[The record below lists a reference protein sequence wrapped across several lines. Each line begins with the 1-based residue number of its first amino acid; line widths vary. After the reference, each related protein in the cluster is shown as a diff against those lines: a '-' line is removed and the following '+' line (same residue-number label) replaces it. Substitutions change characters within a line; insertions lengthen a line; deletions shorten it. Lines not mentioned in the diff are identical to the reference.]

1 MFHLRKASGQRTS
14 WLQPTRAAAS
24 SLLLFWYLA
33 GPATAQMVLVME
45 SDGSLTPSRSQNSF
59 ARNYNDGIGQGSAA
73 DELAI
78 LGEDEPAIE
87 PDALRFAAL
96 SRPAPLPRADV
107 LTAIEA
113 TALRYAGHPGLRGA
127 DLCEIS
133 GYGRTG
139 PYADKGGFDLV
150 AQGMSGLMSITGESK
165 DKPPMKV
172 GAPITDITAGL
183 LAASGILAAL
193 VHREK
198 TGEGQKV
205 DTSLYE
211 AGIVHTYW
219 QSAIAGATGES
230 PGPLGSAHPLTAPYQ
245 AFKTKDKWIT
255 VGASNQN
262 TWLML
267 LKAIGRED
275 LQENEKFSSNL
286 NRKQNLKELVD
297 ILNEE
302 LIKKTSSEWLKI
314 FDDNGL
320 PCGPINSIT
329 DMFKDPQTIER
340 QMVIEV
346 NNKKA
351 GKSKAIGMPIK
362 FSKSKTEKSKG
373 APNLGEHTKQVM
385 QIFGYNDDQIKDFY
399 DRKVIV

>member
-1 MFHLRKASGQRTS
+1 MSASLKGIRVLELAQIMAG
-14 WLQPTRAAAS
+14 PTCG
-24 SLLLFWYLA
+24 LLLADLGAEVIKIEKTPFGDDTRNFLPPDIKGESA
-33 GPATAQMVLVME
+33 AFMMMNRNKKGIVLNLK
-45 SDGSLTPSRSQNSF
+45 DK
-59 ARNYNDGIGQGSAA
+59 DGIEIFKRMIKNSDVVLENFRKGTL
-73 DELAI
+73 DK
-78 LGEDEPAIE
+78 LGVGY
-87 PDALRFAAL
+87 
-96 SRPAPLPRADV
+96 DV
-107 LTAIEA
+107 ISKIN
-113 TALRYAGHPGLRGA
+113 PKII
-127 DLCEIS
+127 LCEIS

-165 DKPPMKV
+165 EKPPMKV

-183 LAASGILAAL
+183 LAASGILAAII
-193 VHREK
+193 HRNK

-205 DTSLYE
+205 DTSLFE

-255 VGASNQN
+255 IGASNQN
-262 TWLML
+262 TWLKL
-267 LKAIGRED
+267 IKAINRED

-286 NRKQNLKELVD
+286 NRKKNLTELVE
-297 ILNEE
+297 ILTTV
-302 LIKKTSSEWLKI
+302 LSKKTSSEWLKI
-314 FDDNGL
+314 FDDNGF

-329 DMFKDPQTIER
+329 DMFKDPQTIDR
-340 QMVIEV
+340 QMILEV
-346 NNKKA
+346 DNKKA

-373 APNLGEHTKQVM
+373 APNLGEHTKEIM
-385 QIFGYNDDQIKDFY
+385 INFGYKEKEIEDFY
-399 DRKVIV
+399 SRKIIL

>member
-1 MFHLRKASGQRTS
+1 MTASLKGIRVLEMSQIMAG
-14 WLQPTRAAAS
+14 PTCGLLLADLGAEVIKIEKTPAGDDTRNFLPPEINGEAAA
-24 SLLLFWYLA
+24 F
-33 GPATAQMVLVME
+33 MMM
-45 SDGSLTPSRSQNSF
+45 N
-59 ARNYNDGIGQGSAA
+59 RNKKGIALNLKDKDGIKIFKEMVKNSDVVLENFRKGTL
-73 DELAI
+73 EK
-78 LGEDEPAIE
+78 LGIGYNV
-87 PDALRFAAL
+87 L
-96 SRPAPLPRADV
+96 SEINPK
-107 LTAIEA
+107 II
-113 TALRYAGHPGLRGA
+113 
-127 DLCEIS
+127 LCEIS

-183 LAASGILAAL
+183 LASSGILAAL

-205 DTSLYE
+205 DTSLFE

-219 QSAIAGATGES
+219 QSAIAGATGQS

-267 LKAIGRED
+267 LKAINRQD
-275 LQENEKFSSNL
+275 LQEKEEFSSNL
-286 NRKQNLKELVD
+286 NRKKNINQLVD
-297 ILNEE
+297 ILSSE
-302 LIKKTSSEWLKI
+302 LIKKTADEWLKI
-314 FDDNGL
+314 FDNNGL

-329 DMFKDPQTIER
+329 EMFEDPQTIHRE
-340 QMVIEV
+340 MIIEV
-346 NNKKA
+346 DNKKA

-373 APNLGEHTKQVM
+373 APNLGEHTREIM
-385 QIFGYNDDQIKDFY
+385 LSFGYKHEEIEDFY
-399 DRKVIV
+399 NRKVIL

>member
-1 MFHLRKASGQRTS
+1 MTASLKGIRVLEMSQIMAG
-14 WLQPTRAAAS
+14 PTCGLLLADLGAEVIKIEKTPAGDDTRNFLPPEINGEAAA
-24 SLLLFWYLA
+24 F
-33 GPATAQMVLVME
+33 MMM
-45 SDGSLTPSRSQNSF
+45 N
-59 ARNYNDGIGQGSAA
+59 RNKKGIALNLKDKDGIKIFKEMVKNSDVVLENFRKGTL
-73 DELAI
+73 EK
-78 LGEDEPAIE
+78 LGIGYNV
-87 PDALRFAAL
+87 L
-96 SRPAPLPRADV
+96 SEINPK
-107 LTAIEA
+107 II
-113 TALRYAGHPGLRGA
+113 
-127 DLCEIS
+127 LCEIS

-183 LAASGILAAL
+183 LASSGILAAL
-193 VHREK
+193 IHREK

-205 DTSLYE
+205 DTSLFE

-219 QSAIAGATGES
+219 QSAIAGATGQS

-267 LKAIGRED
+267 LKAINRQD
-275 LQENEKFSSNL
+275 LQENEMFSSNL
-286 NRKQNLKELVD
+286 SRKKNTTQLVD
-297 ILNEE
+297 ILNTE
-302 LIKKTSSEWLKI
+302 LLKKTSDEWLKI

-329 DMFKDPQTIER
+329 EMFEDPQTIHRE
-340 QMVIEV
+340 MIIEV
-346 NNKKA
+346 DNKKA

-373 APNLGEHTKQVM
+373 APNLGEHTREIM
-385 QIFGYNDDQIKDFY
+385 LSFGYKHEEIEDFY
-399 DRKVIV
+399 NRKVIL

>member
-1 MFHLRKASGQRTS
+1 MTASLKGIRVLEMSQIMAG
-14 WLQPTRAAAS
+14 PTCGLLLADLGAEVIKIEKTPAGDDTRNFLPPEINGEAAA
-24 SLLLFWYLA
+24 F
-33 GPATAQMVLVME
+33 MMM
-45 SDGSLTPSRSQNSF
+45 N
-59 ARNYNDGIGQGSAA
+59 RNKKGIALNLKDKDGIKIFKEMVKNSDVVLENFRKGTL
-73 DELAI
+73 EK
-78 LGEDEPAIE
+78 LGIGY
-87 PDALRFAAL
+87 
-96 SRPAPLPRADV
+96 DV
-107 LTAIEA
+107 MSEIN
-113 TALRYAGHPGLRGA
+113 PKII
-127 DLCEIS
+127 LCEIS

-183 LAASGILAAL
+183 LASSGILAAL

-205 DTSLYE
+205 DTSLFE

-219 QSAIAGATGES
+219 QSAIAGATGQS

-267 LKAIGRED
+267 LKAINRQD
-275 LQENEKFSSNL
+275 LQENEMFSSNL
-286 NRKQNLKELVD
+286 SRKKNTTQLVD
-297 ILNEE
+297 ILNTE
-302 LIKKTSSEWLKI
+302 LLKKTSDEWLKI
-314 FDDNGL
+314 FDNNGL

-329 DMFKDPQTIER
+329 EMFEDPQTIHRE
-340 QMVIEV
+340 MIIEV
-346 NNKKA
+346 DNKKA

-373 APNLGEHTKQVM
+373 APNLGEHTREIM
-385 QIFGYNDDQIKDFY
+385 LSFGYKHEEIEDFY
-399 DRKVIV
+399 NRKVIL

>member
-1 MFHLRKASGQRTS
+1 MTTS
-14 WLQPTRAAAS
+14 LKGIRVLEMAQIMAGPTCGLLLADLGAEVIKIEKTPAGDDTRNFLPPDINGEAAAFMMMNRNKKGIA
-24 SLLLFWYLA
+24 LNLKDKDGVEIFKK
-33 GPATAQMVLVME
+33 MVKN
-45 SDGSLTPSRSQNSF
+45 SDVVLENFRKGTLEKL
-59 ARNYNDGIGQGSAA
+59 GIGY
-73 DELAI
+73 
-78 LGEDEPAIE
+78 
-87 PDALRFAAL
+87 
-96 SRPAPLPRADV
+96 DV
-107 LTAIEA
+107 MSKIN
-113 TALRYAGHPGLRGA
+113 PKII
-127 DLCEIS
+127 LCEIS

-183 LAASGILAAL
+183 LASSGILAAL

-205 DTSLYE
+205 DTSLFE

-219 QSAIAGATGES
+219 QSAIAGATGQS

-267 LKAIGRED
+267 LKAINRQD
-275 LQENEKFSSNL
+275 LQENEMFSSNL
-286 NRKQNLKELVD
+286 SRKKNTTQLVD
-297 ILNEE
+297 ILNTE
-302 LIKKTSSEWLKI
+302 LLKKTSDEWLKI

-329 DMFKDPQTIER
+329 EMFEDPQTIHRE
-340 QMVIEV
+340 MIIEV
-346 NNKKA
+346 DNKKA

-373 APNLGEHTKQVM
+373 APNLGEHTREIM
-385 QIFGYNDDQIKDFY
+385 LSFGYKHEEIEDFY
-399 DRKVIV
+399 NRKIIL

>member
-1 MFHLRKASGQRTS
+1 MTASLKGIRVLEMAQIMAG
-14 WLQPTRAAAS
+14 PTCGLLLADLGAEVIKIEKTPTGDDTRNFLPPDINGEAAA
-24 SLLLFWYLA
+24 F
-33 GPATAQMVLVME
+33 MMM
-45 SDGSLTPSRSQNSF
+45 N
-59 ARNYNDGIGQGSAA
+59 RNKKGIALNLKDKDGIKIFKEMVKNSDVVLENFRKGTL
-73 DELAI
+73 EK
-78 LGEDEPAIE
+78 LGIGY
-87 PDALRFAAL
+87 
-96 SRPAPLPRADV
+96 DV
-107 LTAIEA
+107 MSEIN
-113 TALRYAGHPGLRGA
+113 PKII
-127 DLCEIS
+127 LCEIS

-139 PYADKGGFDLV
+139 PYSDKGGFDLV

-183 LAASGILAAL
+183 LASSGILAAL

-205 DTSLYE
+205 DTSLFE

-219 QSAIAGATGES
+219 QSAIAGATGRS

-267 LKAIGRED
+267 LKAINRQD
-275 LQENEKFSSNL
+275 LQEDEKFSSNL
-286 NRKQNLKELVD
+286 NRKENINELVD
-297 ILNEE
+297 ILNAE
-302 LIKKTSSEWLKI
+302 LIKKTSDDWLEI
-314 FDDNGL
+314 FDNNGL

-329 DMFKDPQTIER
+329 EMFEDPQTIHRE
-340 QMVIEV
+340 MIIEV
-346 NNKKA
+346 DNKKA

-373 APNLGEHTKQVM
+373 APNLGEHTREIM
-385 QIFGYNDDQIKDFY
+385 LNFGYKQDEIEDFY
-399 DRKVIV
+399 NRKVIL

>member
-1 MFHLRKASGQRTS
+1 MTASLKGIRVLEMSQIMAG
-14 WLQPTRAAAS
+14 PTCGLLLADLGAEVIKIEKTPAGDDTRNFLPPDINGEAAA
-24 SLLLFWYLA
+24 F
-33 GPATAQMVLVME
+33 MMM
-45 SDGSLTPSRSQNSF
+45 N
-59 ARNYNDGIGQGSAA
+59 RNKKGIALNLKDKDGIKIFKEMVKNSDVVLENFRKGTL
-73 DELAI
+73 EK
-78 LGEDEPAIE
+78 LGIGYNV
-87 PDALRFAAL
+87 L
-96 SRPAPLPRADV
+96 SEINPK
-107 LTAIEA
+107 II
-113 TALRYAGHPGLRGA
+113 
-127 DLCEIS
+127 LCEIS

-183 LAASGILAAL
+183 LASSGILAAL
-193 VHREK
+193 IHREK

-205 DTSLYE
+205 DTSLFE

-219 QSAIAGATGES
+219 QSAIAGATGQS

-267 LKAIGRED
+267 LKAINRQD
-275 LQENEKFSSNL
+275 LQENEMFSSNL
-286 NRKQNLKELVD
+286 SRKKNTTQLVD
-297 ILNEE
+297 ILNTE
-302 LIKKTSSEWLKI
+302 LLKKTSDEWLKI
-314 FDDNGL
+314 FDNNGL

-329 DMFKDPQTIER
+329 EMFEDPQTIHRE
-340 QMVIEV
+340 MIIEV
-346 NNKKA
+346 DNKKA

-373 APNLGEHTKQVM
+373 APNLGEHTREIM
-385 QIFGYNDDQIKDFY
+385 LSFGYKHEEIEDFY
-399 DRKVIV
+399 NRKVIL

>member
-1 MFHLRKASGQRTS
+1 MSASLKGIRVLELAQIMAG
-14 WLQPTRAAAS
+14 PTCG
-24 SLLLFWYLA
+24 LLLADLGAEVIKIEKTPFGDDTRNFLPPDIKGESA
-33 GPATAQMVLVME
+33 AFMMMNRNKKGIVLNLK
-45 SDGSLTPSRSQNSF
+45 DK
-59 ARNYNDGIGQGSAA
+59 DGIEIFKRMIKNSDVVLENFRKGTL
-73 DELAI
+73 DK
-78 LGEDEPAIE
+78 LGVGY
-87 PDALRFAAL
+87 
-96 SRPAPLPRADV
+96 DV
-107 LTAIEA
+107 ISKIN
-113 TALRYAGHPGLRGA
+113 PKII
-127 DLCEIS
+127 LCEIS

-165 DKPPMKV
+165 EKPPMKV

-183 LAASGILAAL
+183 LAASGILAAII
-193 VHREK
+193 HRNK

-205 DTSLYE
+205 DTSLFE

-255 VGASNQN
+255 IGASNQN
-262 TWLML
+262 TWLKL
-267 LKAIGRED
+267 IKAIDRED

-286 NRKQNLKELVD
+286 NRKKNLTELVE
-297 ILNEE
+297 ILTTV
-302 LIKKTSSEWLKI
+302 LSKKTSSEWLKI
-314 FDDNGL
+314 FDDNGF

-329 DMFKDPQTIER
+329 DMFEDPQTIDR
-340 QMVIEV
+340 QMILEV
-346 NNKKA
+346 DNKRA

-373 APNLGEHTKQVM
+373 APNLGEHTKEIM
-385 QIFGYNDDQIKDFY
+385 INFGYKEKEIEDFY
-399 DRKVIV
+399 NRKIIL

>member
-1 MFHLRKASGQRTS
+1 MPASLKGIRVLEMSQIMAG
-14 WLQPTRAAAS
+14 PTCGLLLADLGAEVIKVEKTTGGDDTRRFLPPDINGEAAA
-24 SLLLFWYLA
+24 F
-33 GPATAQMVLVME
+33 MMM
-45 SDGSLTPSRSQNSF
+45 N
-59 ARNYNDGIGQGSAA
+59 RNKKGIALNLKDKDGIEIFKRMVKNSDVVLENFRKGTL
-73 DELAI
+73 EK
-78 LGEDEPAIE
+78 LGIGY
-87 PDALRFAAL
+87 
-96 SRPAPLPRADV
+96 DV
-107 LTAIEA
+107 ISKIN
-113 TALRYAGHPGLRGA
+113 PKVI
-127 DLCEIS
+127 LCEIS

-183 LAASGILAAL
+183 LATSGILAAL
-193 VHREK
+193 VHRNK

-205 DTSLYE
+205 DTSLFE

-267 LKAIGRED
+267 LKAIDRMD
-275 LQENEKFSSNL
+275 LQENEMFSSNF
-286 NRKQNLKELVD
+286 NRKENIIQLVEILNSELV
-297 ILNEE
+297 
-302 LIKKTSSEWLKI
+302 KKTSKEWLKI

-320 PCGPINSIT
+320 PCGPINSINE
-329 DMFKDPQTIER
+329 MFVDPQTIER
-340 QMVIEV
+340 EMIIDVD
-346 NNKKA
+346 NKKA

-373 APNLGEHTKQVM
+373 APNLGEHTKEIM
-385 QIFGYNDDQIKDFY
+385 KIFDYNDKQIDDFY
-399 DRKVIV
+399 NRKIIL

>member
-1 MFHLRKASGQRTS
+1 MTASLKGIRVLEMSQIMAG
-14 WLQPTRAAAS
+14 PTCGLLLADLGAEVIKIEKTPTGDDTRNFLPPDINGEAAA
-24 SLLLFWYLA
+24 F
-33 GPATAQMVLVME
+33 MMM
-45 SDGSLTPSRSQNSF
+45 N
-59 ARNYNDGIGQGSAA
+59 RNKKGIALNLKDKDGIKIFKEMVKNSDVVLENFRKGTL
-73 DELAI
+73 EK
-78 LGEDEPAIE
+78 LGIGY
-87 PDALRFAAL
+87 
-96 SRPAPLPRADV
+96 DV
-107 LTAIEA
+107 MSEIN
-113 TALRYAGHPGLRGA
+113 PKII
-127 DLCEIS
+127 LCEIS

-139 PYADKGGFDLV
+139 PYSDKGGFDLV
-150 AQGMSGLMSITGESK
+150 AQGMSGLMSITGESR

-183 LAASGILAAL
+183 LASSGILAAL

-205 DTSLYE
+205 DTSLFE

-219 QSAIAGATGES
+219 QSAIAGATGQS

-267 LKAIGRED
+267 LKAINRQD
-275 LQENEKFSSNL
+275 LQEDEKFSSNL
-286 NRKQNLKELVD
+286 NRKENINELVD
-297 ILNEE
+297 ILNSE
-302 LIKKTSSEWLKI
+302 LIKKTSDEWLKI
-314 FDDNGL
+314 FDNNGL

-329 DMFKDPQTIER
+329 EMFEDPQTIHRE
-340 QMVIEV
+340 MLIEV
-346 NNKKA
+346 DNKKA

-373 APNLGEHTKQVM
+373 APNLGEHTREVM
-385 QIFGYNDDQIKDFY
+385 LNFGYKHEEIDDFY
-399 DRKVIV
+399 NRKVIL

>member
-1 MFHLRKASGQRTS
+1 MPASLKGIRVLEMSQIMAG
-14 WLQPTRAAAS
+14 PTCGLMLADLGAEVIKIEKTPGGDDTRRFLPPDINGEAAA
-24 SLLLFWYLA
+24 F
-33 GPATAQMVLVME
+33 MMM
-45 SDGSLTPSRSQNSF
+45 N
-59 ARNYNDGIGQGSAA
+59 RNKKGIALNLKDKDGIEIFKKMVKNSDVVLENFRKGTL
-73 DELAI
+73 EK
-78 LGEDEPAIE
+78 LGIGY
-87 PDALRFAAL
+87 
-96 SRPAPLPRADV
+96 DV
-107 LTAIEA
+107 ISKIN
-113 TALRYAGHPGLRGA
+113 PKII
-127 DLCEIS
+127 LCEIS

-183 LAASGILAAL
+183 LATSGILAAL
-193 VHREK
+193 VHRNK

-205 DTSLYE
+205 DTSLFE

-267 LKAIGRED
+267 LKAIDRMD
-275 LQENEKFSSNL
+275 LQENEMFSSNF
-286 NRKQNLKELVD
+286 NRKENITQLVE
-297 ILNEE
+297 ILNSE
-302 LIKKTSSEWLKI
+302 LIKKTSKEWLKI

-320 PCGPINSIT
+320 PCGPINSINE
-329 DMFKDPQTIER
+329 MFVDPQTIER
-340 QMVIEV
+340 EMIIDVD
-346 NNKKA
+346 NKKA

-373 APNLGEHTKQVM
+373 APNLGEHTKEIM
-385 QIFGYNDDQIKDFY
+385 KIFDYNDKQIDDFY
-399 DRKVIV
+399 NRKIII

>member
-1 MFHLRKASGQRTS
+1 MTASLKGIRVLEMAQIMAG
-14 WLQPTRAAAS
+14 PTCG
-24 SLLLFWYLA
+24 LLLADLGAEVIKIEKTPGGDDSRNFLP
-33 GPATAQMVLVME
+33 PAINGE
-45 SDGSLTPSRSQNSF
+45 SAAFMMMN
-59 ARNYNDGIGQGSAA
+59 RNKKGIAINLKDKDGIEIFKNMVKNSDVVLENFRKGTL
-73 DELAI
+73 EK
-78 LGEDEPAIE
+78 LGVGYEVISKINPKI
-87 PDALRFAAL
+87 
-96 SRPAPLPRADV
+96 
-107 LTAIEA
+107 I
-113 TALRYAGHPGLRGA
+113 
-127 DLCEIS
+127 LCEIS

-139 PYADKGGFDLV
+139 PYANKGGFDLV

-219 QSAIAGATGES
+219 QSAIAGATGKS
-230 PGPLGSAHPLTAPYQ
+230 PGPMGSAHPLTAPYQ

-267 LKAIGRED
+267 IKAIGRED

-286 NRKQNLKELVD
+286 NRKQNLIELVG

-302 LIKKTSSEWLKI
+302 LIKKTCSEWLKV

-340 QMVIEV
+340 EMVIEV
-346 NNKKA
+346 DNKKA

-373 APNLGEHTKQVM
+373 APILGEHTKEVM
-385 QIFGYNDDQIKDFY
+385 QIFGYKDDQIEDFY
-399 DRKVIV
+399 NRKVIL

>member
-1 MFHLRKASGQRTS
+1 MAQIMAG
-14 WLQPTRAAAS
+14 PTCGLLLADLGAEVIKIEKTPTGDDTRNFLPPDINGEAAA
-24 SLLLFWYLA
+24 F
-33 GPATAQMVLVME
+33 MMM
-45 SDGSLTPSRSQNSF
+45 N
-59 ARNYNDGIGQGSAA
+59 RNKKGIALNLKDKDGIKIFKEMVKNSDVVLENFRKGTL
-73 DELAI
+73 EK
-78 LGEDEPAIE
+78 LGIGY
-87 PDALRFAAL
+87 
-96 SRPAPLPRADV
+96 DV
-107 LTAIEA
+107 MSEIN
-113 TALRYAGHPGLRGA
+113 PKII
-127 DLCEIS
+127 LCEIS

-139 PYADKGGFDLV
+139 PYSDKGGFDLV
-150 AQGMSGLMSITGESK
+150 AQGMSGLMSITGEST

-183 LAASGILAAL
+183 LASSGILAAL

-205 DTSLYE
+205 DTSLFE

-219 QSAIAGATGES
+219 QSAIAGATGQS

-267 LKAIGRED
+267 LNAINRQD
-275 LQENEKFSSNL
+275 LQEDEKFSSNL
-286 NRKQNLKELVD
+286 NRKENINELVN
-297 ILNEE
+297 ILNSE
-302 LIKKTSSEWLKI
+302 LIKKTSDEWLKI
-314 FDDNGL
+314 FDNNGL

-329 DMFKDPQTIER
+329 EMFEDPQTIHRE
-340 QMVIEV
+340 MLIEV
-346 NNKKA
+346 DNKKA

-373 APNLGEHTKQVM
+373 APNLGEHTKEVM
-385 QIFGYNDDQIKDFY
+385 LNFGYKHEEIEDFY
-399 DRKVIV
+399 NRKVIL

>member
-1 MFHLRKASGQRTS
+1 MPATLKGIRVLEMSQIMAG
-14 WLQPTRAAAS
+14 PTCG
-24 SLLLFWYLA
+24 LLLADLGAEVIKVEKIPGGDDTRGFLPPDIN
-33 GPATAQMVLVME
+33 GE
-45 SDGSLTPSRSQNSF
+45 SAAFMMMN
-59 ARNYNDGIGQGSAA
+59 RNKKGIALNLKDKDGIEIFKKMVKNSDVVLENFRKGTL
-73 DELAI
+73 EK
-78 LGEDEPAIE
+78 LGIGY
-87 PDALRFAAL
+87 
-96 SRPAPLPRADV
+96 DV
-107 LTAIEA
+107 ISKIN
-113 TALRYAGHPGLRGA
+113 PKII
-127 DLCEIS
+127 LCEIS

-183 LAASGILAAL
+183 LATSGILAAL
-193 VHREK
+193 VHRNK

-205 DTSLYE
+205 DTSLFE

-267 LKAIGRED
+267 LKAIDRMD
-275 LQENEKFSSNL
+275 LQENEMFSSNF
-286 NRKQNLKELVD
+286 NRKENITQLVE
-297 ILNEE
+297 ILNSE
-302 LIKKTSSEWLKI
+302 LIKKTSKEWLKI
-314 FDDNGL
+314 FDENGL
-320 PCGPINSIT
+320 PCGPINSINE
-329 DMFKDPQTIER
+329 MFVDPQTIER
-340 QMVIEV
+340 EMIIDVD
-346 NNKKA
+346 NKKA

-373 APNLGEHTKQVM
+373 APNLGEHTKEIM
-385 QIFGYNDDQIKDFY
+385 KIFDYNDKQIDDFY
-399 DRKVIV
+399 NRKIII

>member
-1 MFHLRKASGQRTS
+1 MSASLKGIRVLELAQIMAG
-14 WLQPTRAAAS
+14 PTCG
-24 SLLLFWYLA
+24 LLLADLGAEVIKIEKTPFGDDTRNFLPPDIKGESA
-33 GPATAQMVLVME
+33 AFMMMNRNKKGIVLNLK
-45 SDGSLTPSRSQNSF
+45 DK
-59 ARNYNDGIGQGSAA
+59 DGIEIFKRMIKNSDVVLENFRKGTL
-73 DELAI
+73 DK
-78 LGEDEPAIE
+78 LGVGY
-87 PDALRFAAL
+87 
-96 SRPAPLPRADV
+96 DV
-107 LTAIEA
+107 ISKIN
-113 TALRYAGHPGLRGA
+113 PKII
-127 DLCEIS
+127 LCEIS

-165 DKPPMKV
+165 EKPPMKV

-183 LAASGILAAL
+183 LAASGILAAII
-193 VHREK
+193 HRNK

-205 DTSLYE
+205 DTSLFE

-255 VGASNQN
+255 IGASNQN
-262 TWLML
+262 TWLKL
-267 LKAIGRED
+267 IKAIDRED

-286 NRKQNLKELVD
+286 NRKKNLTELVE
-297 ILNEE
+297 ILTTV
-302 LIKKTSSEWLKI
+302 LSKKTSSEWLKI
-314 FDDNGL
+314 FDDNGF

-329 DMFKDPQTIER
+329 DMFKDPQTIDR
-340 QMVIEV
+340 QMILEV
-346 NNKKA
+346 DNKKA

-373 APNLGEHTKQVM
+373 APNLGEHTKEIM
-385 QIFGYNDDQIKDFY
+385 ISFGYKEKEIEDFY
-399 DRKVIV
+399 SRKIIL

>member
-1 MFHLRKASGQRTS
+1 MPASLKGIRVLEMSQIMAG
-14 WLQPTRAAAS
+14 PTCGLLLADLGAEVIKVEKTTGGDDTRRFLPPDINGEAAA
-24 SLLLFWYLA
+24 F
-33 GPATAQMVLVME
+33 MMM
-45 SDGSLTPSRSQNSF
+45 N
-59 ARNYNDGIGQGSAA
+59 RNKKGIALNLKDKDGIEIFKRMVKNSDVVLENFRKGTL
-73 DELAI
+73 EK
-78 LGEDEPAIE
+78 LGIGY
-87 PDALRFAAL
+87 
-96 SRPAPLPRADV
+96 DV
-107 LTAIEA
+107 ISKIN
-113 TALRYAGHPGLRGA
+113 PKII
-127 DLCEIS
+127 LCEIS

-183 LAASGILAAL
+183 LATSGILAAL
-193 VHREK
+193 VHRNK

-205 DTSLYE
+205 DTSLFE

-267 LKAIGRED
+267 LKAIDRMD
-275 LQENEKFSSNL
+275 LQENEMFSSNF
-286 NRKQNLKELVD
+286 NRKENIKQLVEILNSELV
-297 ILNEE
+297 
-302 LIKKTSSEWLKI
+302 KKTSKEWLKI

-320 PCGPINSIT
+320 PCGPINSINE
-329 DMFKDPQTIER
+329 MFVDPQTIER
-340 QMVIEV
+340 EMIIDVD
-346 NNKKA
+346 NKKA

-373 APNLGEHTKQVM
+373 APNLGEHTKEIM
-385 QIFGYNDDQIKDFY
+385 KIFDYNDKQIDDFY
-399 DRKVIV
+399 NRKIII

>member
-1 MFHLRKASGQRTS
+1 MTASLKGIRVLEMSQIMAG
-14 WLQPTRAAAS
+14 PTCGLLLADLGAEVIKIEKTPAGDDTRNFLPPEINGEAAA
-24 SLLLFWYLA
+24 F
-33 GPATAQMVLVME
+33 MMM
-45 SDGSLTPSRSQNSF
+45 N
-59 ARNYNDGIGQGSAA
+59 RNKKGIALNLKDKDGIKIFKEMVKNSDVVLENFRKGTL
-73 DELAI
+73 EK
-78 LGEDEPAIE
+78 LGIGYDIMSEINPKI
-87 PDALRFAAL
+87 
-96 SRPAPLPRADV
+96 
-107 LTAIEA
+107 I
-113 TALRYAGHPGLRGA
+113 
-127 DLCEIS
+127 LCEIS

-165 DKPPMKV
+165 DRPPMKV

-183 LAASGILAAL
+183 LASSGILAAL

-205 DTSLYE
+205 DTSLFE

-219 QSAIAGATGES
+219 QSAIAGATGQS

-267 LKAIGRED
+267 LKAINRQD
-275 LQENEKFSSNL
+275 LQENEMFSSNL
-286 NRKQNLKELVD
+286 SRKKNTTQLVE
-297 ILNEE
+297 ILNTEF
-302 LIKKTSSEWLKI
+302 LKKTSDEWLKI

-329 DMFKDPQTIER
+329 EMFEDPQTIYRE
-340 QMVIEV
+340 MIIEV
-346 NNKKA
+346 ENKKA

-373 APNLGEHTKQVM
+373 APNLGEHTREIM
-385 QIFGYNDDQIKDFY
+385 LSFGYKHEEIEDFY
-399 DRKVIV
+399 NRKVIL

>member
-1 MFHLRKASGQRTS
+1 MSASLKGIRVLELAQIMAG
-14 WLQPTRAAAS
+14 PTCG
-24 SLLLFWYLA
+24 LLLADLGAEVIKIEKTPFGDDTRNFLPPDIKGESA
-33 GPATAQMVLVME
+33 AFMMMNRNKKGIVLNLK
-45 SDGSLTPSRSQNSF
+45 DK
-59 ARNYNDGIGQGSAA
+59 DGIEIFKRMIKNSDVVLENFRKGTL
-73 DELAI
+73 DK
-78 LGEDEPAIE
+78 LGVGY
-87 PDALRFAAL
+87 
-96 SRPAPLPRADV
+96 DV
-107 LTAIEA
+107 ISKIN
-113 TALRYAGHPGLRGA
+113 PKII
-127 DLCEIS
+127 LCEIS

-165 DKPPMKV
+165 EKPPMKV

-183 LAASGILAAL
+183 LAASGILAAII
-193 VHREK
+193 HRNK

-205 DTSLYE
+205 DTSLFE

-255 VGASNQN
+255 IGASNQN
-262 TWLML
+262 TWLKL
-267 LKAIGRED
+267 IKAIDRED

-286 NRKQNLKELVD
+286 NRKKNLTELVE
-297 ILNEE
+297 ILTTV
-302 LIKKTSSEWLKI
+302 LSKKTSSEWLKI
-314 FDDNGL
+314 FDNNGF

-329 DMFKDPQTIER
+329 DMFKDPQTIDR
-340 QMVIEV
+340 QMILEV
-346 NNKKA
+346 DNKKA

-373 APNLGEHTKQVM
+373 APNLGEHTKEIM
-385 QIFGYNDDQIKDFY
+385 ISFGYKEKEIEDFY
-399 DRKVIV
+399 SRKIIL

>member
-1 MFHLRKASGQRTS
+1 MPASLKGIRVLEMSQIMAG
-14 WLQPTRAAAS
+14 PTCG
-24 SLLLFWYLA
+24 LLLADLGAEVIKIEKTPGGDDTRRFLPPDIN
-33 GPATAQMVLVME
+33 GE
-45 SDGSLTPSRSQNSF
+45 SAAFMMMN
-59 ARNYNDGIGQGSAA
+59 RNKKGIALNLKDKDGIEIFKKMVKNSDVVLENFRKGTL
-73 DELAI
+73 EK
-78 LGEDEPAIE
+78 LGIGY
-87 PDALRFAAL
+87 
-96 SRPAPLPRADV
+96 DV
-107 LTAIEA
+107 ISKIN
-113 TALRYAGHPGLRGA
+113 PKII
-127 DLCEIS
+127 LCEIS

-183 LAASGILAAL
+183 LATSGILAAL
-193 VHREK
+193 VHRNK

-205 DTSLYE
+205 DTSLFE

-267 LKAIGRED
+267 LKAIDRMD
-275 LQENEKFSSNL
+275 LQENEMFSSNL
-286 NRKQNLKELVD
+286 NRKENITQLVE
-297 ILNEE
+297 ILNSE
-302 LIKKTSSEWLKI
+302 LIKKTSKEWLKI
-314 FDDNGL
+314 FDENGL
-320 PCGPINSIT
+320 PCGPINSINE
-329 DMFKDPQTIER
+329 MFVDPQTIER
-340 QMVIEV
+340 EMIIDVD
-346 NNKKA
+346 NKKA

-373 APNLGEHTKQVM
+373 APNLGEHTKEIM
-385 QIFGYNDDQIKDFY
+385 KIFDYNDKQIDDFY
-399 DRKVIV
+399 NRKIII